1 MLLLGK
7 KKLILHF
14 KFYKMAQDK
23 DEVLVDV
30 QEAYSKTEHYIE
42 ENKKSLA
49 VILGGIV
56 LIIAGY
62 FAWGKLYVGP
72 KEQDAQRAMFMAEKY
87 FEQDS
92 LKKAING
99 DGNND
104 GFKYI
109 VEEYGVTKSANLA
122 HYYLG
127 ICYLKTG
134 KFEDAI
140 KELNDFDTDDII
152 LEPVATAAIGD
163 AHMELGKTEEAITY
177 YLKAAKVQE
186 NKFTTPIYL
195 MKAGLAYEELNNY
208 ANAIKIYEQIKSEYP
223 ESNEGR
229 EIEKYL
235 VKAHQVAGI

>member
-1 MLLLGK
+1 M
-7 KKLILHF
+7 
-14 KFYKMAQDK
+14 
-23 DEVLVDV
+23 
-30 QEAYSKTEHYIE
+30 
-42 ENKKSLA
+42 
-49 VILGGIV
+49 
-56 LIIAGY
+56 
-62 FAWGKLYVGP
+62 
-72 KEQDAQRAMFMAEKY
+72 
-87 FEQDS
+87 
-92 LKKAING
+92 KKAING

-163 AHMELGKTEEAITY
+163 ANMELGKTEEAITY

>member
-1 MLLLGK
+1 M
-7 KKLILHF
+7 
-14 KFYKMAQDK
+14 
-23 DEVLVDV
+23 
-30 QEAYSKTEHYIE
+30 
-42 ENKKSLA
+42 
-49 VILGGIV
+49 
-56 LIIAGY
+56 
-62 FAWGKLYVGP
+62 
-72 KEQDAQRAMFMAEKY
+72 
-87 FEQDS
+87 
-92 LKKAING
+92 
-99 DGNND
+99 
-104 GFKYI
+104 
-109 VEEYGVTKSANLA
+109 
-122 HYYLG
+122 G

-163 AHMELGKTEEAITY
+163 ANMELGKTEEAITY

-223 ESNEGR
+223 ESNQGR

>member
-1 MLLLGK
+1 MKKIMLSIGK
-7 KKLILHF
+7 DLTLD
-14 KFYKMAQDK
+14 YA
-23 DEVLVDV
+23 
-30 QEAYSKTEHYIE
+30 
-42 ENKKSLA
+42 
-49 VILGGIV
+49 
-56 LIIAGY
+56 
-62 FAWGKLYVGP
+62 
-72 KEQDAQRAMFMAEKY
+72 
-87 FEQDS
+87 
-92 LKKAING
+92 
-99 DGNND
+99 
-104 GFKYI
+104 
-109 VEEYGVTKSANLA
+109 
-122 HYYLG
+122 
-127 ICYLKTG
+127 YLKTRNHLQTLPLEDQ
-134 KFEDAI
+134 KKFFEDAI

-163 AHMELGKTEEAITY
+163 ANMELGKTEEAITF